1 VLIKVPPGVTTVSVQ
16 QQEFSVDRFGII
28 TVPDHLGDYLLG
40 LGVGFT
46 VATERPPPLGEA
58 AESLAEA
65 PIVEEAGGEAPAS
78 LSGTLTAAILRGRG
92 DGESTRPRES

>member
-1 VLIKVPPGVTTVSVQ
+1 MLIKVPPGVTTVSVQ
-16 QQEFSVDRFGII
+16 QQEFFADRFGII

-46 VATERPPPLGEA
+46 LATERPPPLGEA
-58 AESLAEA
+58 VAESLAEA
-65 PIVEEAGGEAPAS
+65 EGGKAPTP

-92 DGESTRPRES
+92 DGESARPRQS